1 MYVRT
6 SSATGGL
13 VLPIGPSELGKA
25 GPILGLNGG
34 ETVLW
39 VTGELAATARTFVV
53 PVDGTISHVAI
64 AASTDGSIADMV
76 VTDPQGLRLTPQT
89 AGAEVSTLGCVRGFG
104 VRQPEAGAWT
114 LQITGTGTFWLV
126 VHAKTDL
133 LMAQPAFVRAAGRP
147 GDGPIKTP
155 GEPIAGEP
163 AMLQTVLTTDQV
175 ADASFDLISTGGES
189 LQAVD
194 LRLVTPDVGEVEFR
208 GSLAALPTGPFR
220 VRVRG
225 LDKTGT
231 PYQRVSSFSF
241 LARTVEVVAPRDVVL
256 ARGQRNAVKVR
267 LRNVGGPVLL
277 RVRALRQ
284 TISLLTEPD
293 VVQLAEG
300 DTGEVTVWTDVPP
313 DAPNAP
319 GLLIVSA
326 ESAGSE
332 TASNRAIINTTVGPS
347 P

>member
-1 MYVRT
+1 M
-6 SSATGGL
+6 
-13 VLPIGPSELGKA
+13 PIGPSELGKA
-25 GPILGLNGG
+25 GPILDLNGG

-53 PVDGTISHVAI
+53 PVDGTISHVAM
-64 AASTDGSIADMV
+64 AASTAGSIADMV

-104 VRQPEAGAWT
+104 VQQPEAGAWT

-147 GDGPIKTP
+147 GDDEPVKIA
-155 GEPIAGEP
+155 GEPIRGEP

-284 TISLLTEPD
+284 TILQLTEPD

-300 DTGEVTVWTDVPP
+300 DTGEVTVWTDAPP

-326 ESAGSE
+326 ESDGSE
-332 TASNRAIINTTVGPS
+332 TASNRVIINTTVGPS